1 MDQITHEVRLAN
13 WKAII
18 EECQTRPKGQS
29 QKQWLAEHEIPEK
42 QYYYWLRKFRQ
53 TAALHAQTQLPAVQ
67 EQKVPAPAFVE
78 IQAEQLLP
86 EPVPMITI
94 RTKKSTIEI
103 PSTVPETLV
112 IRLVKAVSHVI

>member
-103 PSTVPETLV
+103 PSTAPETLV